1 MASNAEIVEQILD
14 AWRNL
19 ESIPRDLMDPEIE
32 WVNPPDAVEAG
43 TRHGLEG
50 FEGAQSSIGRAYS
63 SIGIEVERRVE
74 HGDNVGLIV
83 EMLYHGR
90 GSGIEVRQ
98 RMGFAFTIRN
108 GAVVRFE
115 WSNHPEDLLARAVS
129 D

>member
-1 MASNAEIVEQILD
+1 
-14 AWRNL
+14 
-19 ESIPRDLMDPEIE
+19 MDPEIE

-43 TRHGLEG
+43 TRHGPEG